1 MAKFTLGQLV
11 ATAGVA
17 EAMRENPD
25 FDAFV
30 QESLRRYLECDWG
43 DLDDADKAQ
52 NDSAVANA
60 DDRILAA
67 YKKQDGKAWK
77 IWIITEWDRSYTTIL
92 FPDEY

>member
-1 MAKFTLGQLV
+1 MAQFNLGQLV

-30 QESLRRYLECDWG
+30 WESLRRYLACDWG
-43 DLDDADKAQ
+43 DMEASDKKQ
-52 NDSAVANA
+52 NDNAVKNGN
-60 DDRILAA
+60 DRIFAA
-67 YKKQDGKAWK
+67 YKKKDGKAWK
-77 IWIITEWDRSYTTIL
+77 IWIITECDRSATTVL

>member
-1 MAKFTLGQLV
+1 MAKFYLGQLV
-11 ATAGVA
+11 ATSGVA

-30 QESLRRYLECDWG
+30 SASLRRYLDCDWG
-43 DLDDADKAQ
+43 EMEQSDKDQ
-52 NDSAVANA
+52 NDAAVKNG

-67 YKKQDGKAWK
+67 YKSSGPKAWK

>member
-1 MAKFTLGQLV
+1 MAQFNLGQLV

-30 QESLRRYLECDWG
+30 WESLRRYLACDWG
-43 DLDDADKAQ
+43 DLEDSDKEL
-52 NDSAVANA
+52 NDNAVKSN

-67 YKKQDGKAWK
+67 YKKKDGKAWK
-77 IWIITEWDRSYTTIL
+77 IWIITEGDRSATTIL

>member
-1 MAKFTLGQLV
+1 MAQFNLGQLV

-30 QESLRRYLECDWG
+30 WESLRRYLACDWG
-43 DLDDADKAQ
+43 DQEDPDKAM
-52 NDSAVANA
+52 NDNTVKNG

-77 IWIITEWDRSYTTIL
+77 IWIITEWDHSATTIL

>member
-1 MAKFTLGQLV
+1 MEKIYLGQLV
-11 ATAGVA
+11 ATRGVA

-25 FDAFV
+25 FNAFV
-30 QESLRRYLECDWG
+30 STSLQRYLECDWG
-43 DLDDADKAQ
+43 EMADEDKAL
-52 NDSAVANA
+52 NDSAVKNG

-67 YKKQDGKAWK
+67 YKNSGPKAWK